1 MIVTLIAPLALPV
14 NAANRRFITELR
26 VEAGAEAIDKLEKD
40 GWSVLRV
47 GLNVT
52 PDPESQVYLAY
63 KTNTGKPITN
73 VIVSPDVGN
82 SYKDPN
88 GIAYSR
94 VSPVDVD
101 QGIGAAAGCLY
112 ATHDER
118 AGSPLVGIDV
128 LRGNI
133 GKHIKPVVFG

>member
-1 MIVTLIAPLALPV
+1 MRDHLRVRRVVSALLSALMIVTLIAPLALPV

-73 VIVSPDVGN
+73 VIVSPDVG
-82 SYKDPN
+82 SVARARAFAARFRA
-88 GIAYSR
+88 IRRHSR
-94 VSPVDVD
+94 RTRGEHRSHHFHVFVSW
-101 QGIGAAAGCLY
+101 
-112 ATHDER
+112 
-118 AGSPLVGIDV
+118 
-128 LRGNI
+128 
-133 GKHIKPVVFG
+133 